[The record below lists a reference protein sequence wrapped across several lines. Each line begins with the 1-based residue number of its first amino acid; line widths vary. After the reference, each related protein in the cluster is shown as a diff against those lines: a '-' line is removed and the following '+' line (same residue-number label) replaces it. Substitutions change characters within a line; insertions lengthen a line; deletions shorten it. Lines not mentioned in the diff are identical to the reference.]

1 MLKKRRKPI
10 CFLEFLMLFLNIV
23 YFINIMENNEIV
35 NTNIINIINNSE
47 SNFYP
52 IPISNTVSVDK
63 IGIVDFRYILKKS
76 NAIKVLGDKFILF
89 EKKINKKLKLK
100 QKELKIEEKK
110 ILSRKNKLT
119 DADYKNKLKLF
130 KTEVFEVQK
139 KYKEDRLMLNNS
151 FQTLQKKLKDL
162 LAQVIKD
169 VSKKREINVVFLK
182 ENVFLF
188 NDPSIDLT
196 NEVLDL
202 FNKKTKS
209 MSITITLNDKPF

>member
-1 MLKKRRKPI
+1 
-10 CFLEFLMLFLNIV
+10 MLFLNIV
-23 YFINIMENNEIV
+23 YFINIIENNDIV
-35 NTNIINIINNSE
+35 NTDIINIINNSE
-47 SNFYP
+47 NNFYP
-52 IPISNTVSVDK
+52 IPISNTVNIDK

-89 EKKINKKLKLK
+89 EKKINEKIKLK

-110 ILSRKNKLT
+110 ILSTKNKLT
-119 DADYKNKLKLF
+119 DADYKKKLNSF
-130 KTEVFEVQK
+130 KSEVFEVQK
-139 KYKEDRLMLNNS
+139 KYKEDRLILNNS

-188 NDPSIDLT
+188 NDPSIDIT

>member
-1 MLKKRRKPI
+1 
-10 CFLEFLMLFLNIV
+10 MLFLNIV
-23 YFINIMENNEIV
+23 YFINIIENNEIV
-35 NTNIINIINNSE
+35 NTDIINIINNSE

-52 IPISNTVSVDK
+52 IPISNTVNIDK

-76 NAIKVLGDKFILF
+76 NAIKVLGDKFIF
-89 EKKINKKLKLK
+89 YEKKINEKIKLK

-119 DADYKNKLKLF
+119 DADYKNKLNLF
-130 KTEVFEVQK
+130 KSEVFEVQK
-139 KYKEDRLMLNNS
+139 KYKEDRLILNNS

>member
-1 MLKKRRKPI
+1 
-10 CFLEFLMLFLNIV
+10 MLFLNIV

-89 EKKINKKLKLK
+89 EKKINEKIKLK

-119 DADYKNKLKLF
+119 DVDYKNKLKLF
-130 KTEVFEVQK
+130 KSEVFEVQK

>member
-1 MLKKRRKPI
+1 
-10 CFLEFLMLFLNIV
+10 MLFLNIV
-23 YFINIMENNEIV
+23 YFINIIENNEIV
-35 NTNIINIINNSE
+35 NTDIINIINNSE

-89 EKKINKKLKLK
+89 EKKINEKIKLK

-110 ILSRKNKLT
+110 ILSRKDKLT
-119 DADYKNKLKLF
+119 DLDYKNKLKLF
-130 KTEVFEVQK
+130 KSEVFEVQK
-139 KYKEDRLMLNNS
+139 KYKEDRLILNNS

-188 NDPSIDLT
+188 NDASIDLT

>member
-1 MLKKRRKPI
+1 M
-10 CFLEFLMLFLNIV
+10 EFLMLFLNIIS
-23 YFINIMENNEIV
+23 FISILENNEIS
-35 NTNIINIINNSE
+35 NANIIDIINNSE
-47 SNFYP
+47 SKFYP
-52 IPISNTVSVDK
+52 IPISNTVNVDK

-76 NAIKVLGDKFILF
+76 NAIKILGDKFVLF
-89 EKKINKKLKLK
+89 EKKIIEKIKLK

-119 DADYKNKLKLF
+119 DTDYKNKLKLF
-130 KTEVFEVQK
+130 KSEVFEVQK
-139 KYKEDRLMLNNS
+139 KYKEDRLLLNNS

-182 ENVFLF
+182 DNVFLF
-188 NDPSIDLT
+188 NNPSIDLT

-209 MSITITLNDKPF
+209 MSITITLNDKSFLGYF

>member
-1 MLKKRRKPI
+1 
-10 CFLEFLMLFLNIV
+10 MLFLNILS
-23 YFINIMENNEIV
+23 FINIIENNY
-35 NTNIINIINNSE
+35 IINTDIINNLNNSK
-47 SNFYP
+47 SKFYP

-76 NAIKVLGDKFILF
+76 NAIKILGDKFLLF
-89 EKKINKKLKLK
+89 EKKINEKIKLK

-110 ILSRKNKLT
+110 ILSRKNKFT
-119 DADYKNKLKLF
+119 DEDYKNKLKLF
-130 KTEVFEVQK
+130 KSKVFKVQK
-139 KYKEDRLMLNNS
+139 KYKKDRLLLNNS

-162 LAQVIKD
+162 LAKVIKD
-169 VSKKREINVVFLK
+169 VSKKRKINVVFLK

>member
-1 MLKKRRKPI
+1 
-10 CFLEFLMLFLNIV
+10 MLFLNIV
-23 YFINIMENNEIV
+23 SFMNIIENNVIV
-35 NTNIINIINNSE
+35 NNGIINIKNNSE
-47 SNFYP
+47 SKLYS

-76 NAIKVLGDKFILF
+76 NAIKVLGDKFIF
-89 EKKINKKLKLK
+89 YEKKINEKIKLK

-130 KTEVFEVQK
+130 KSEVFEVQK
-139 KYKEDRLMLNNS
+139 KYKEDRLILNNS

-188 NDPSIDLT
+188 NDSSIDLT

-209 MSITITLNDKPF
+209 LSITITLNDKPF

>member
-1 MLKKRRKPI
+1 
-10 CFLEFLMLFLNIV
+10 MLFLNIV
-23 YFINIMENNEIV
+23 YFINIIENNEIV
-35 NTNIINIINNSE
+35 NTDIINIINNSE

-52 IPISNTVSVDK
+52 IPISNTVNIDK

-76 NAIKVLGDKFILF
+76 NAIKVLGDKFIF
-89 EKKINKKLKLK
+89 YEKKINEKIKLK

-130 KTEVFEVQK
+130 KSEVFEVQK
-139 KYKEDRLMLNNS
+139 KYKEDRLILNNS

>member
-1 MLKKRRKPI
+1 
-10 CFLEFLMLFLNIV
+10 MLFLNIV
-23 YFINIMENNEIV
+23 YFINIIENNEIV
-35 NTNIINIINNSE
+35 NTDIINIINNSE

-52 IPISNTVSVDK
+52 IPISNTVNVDK

-89 EKKINKKLKLK
+89 EKKINEKIKLK

-110 ILSRKNKLT
+110 ILSRKNKFT
-119 DADYKNKLKLF
+119 DEDYKNKLKLF
-130 KTEVFEVQK
+130 KSEVFEVQK

>member
-1 MLKKRRKPI
+1 
-10 CFLEFLMLFLNIV
+10 MLFLNIV
-23 YFINIMENNEIV
+23 SFINIIENNEIV
-35 NTNIINIINNSE
+35 NTDIINIINNSE
-47 SNFYP
+47 SNFYR

-89 EKKINKKLKLK
+89 EKKINEKIKLK

-119 DADYKNKLKLF
+119 DLDYKNKLKLF
-130 KTEVFEVQK
+130 KSEVFEVQK
-139 KYKEDRLMLNNS
+139 KYKEDRLLLNNS

-169 VSKKREINVVFLK
+169 VSKKRDINVVFLK

-188 NDPSIDLT
+188 NDTSIDLT

>member
-1 MLKKRRKPI
+1 
-10 CFLEFLMLFLNIV
+10 MLFLNIV
-23 YFINIMENNEIV
+23 YFINIIENNQIV
-35 NTNIINIINNSE
+35 NTDIINIINNSE

-76 NAIKVLGDKFILF
+76 NAIKVLGDKFIF
-89 EKKINKKLKLK
+89 YEKKINEKIKLK

-130 KTEVFEVQK
+130 KSEVFEVQK
-139 KYKEDRLMLNNS
+139 KYKEDRLILNNS

>member
-1 MLKKRRKPI
+1 
-10 CFLEFLMLFLNIV
+10 MLFLNIV
-23 YFINIMENNEIV
+23 YFINIIENNQIV
-35 NTNIINIINNSE
+35 NTDIINIINNSK
-47 SNFYP
+47 SSFYP
-52 IPISNTVSVDK
+52 IPISNTVNVDK

-89 EKKINKKLKLK
+89 EKKINEKIKLK
-100 QKELKIEEKK
+100 QNQHKIEEKK
-110 ILSRKNKLT
+110 LLSRKNKLT

-130 KTEVFEVQK
+130 KSEVFEVQK

-209 MSITITLNDKPF
+209 MSITITLNDKTF

>member
-1 MLKKRRKPI
+1 
-10 CFLEFLMLFLNIV
+10 MLFLNIV
-23 YFINIMENNEIV
+23 YFINIIENNQTV
-35 NTNIINIINNSE
+35 NTDIINIINNSE
-47 SNFYP
+47 SSFYP
-52 IPISNTVSVDK
+52 IPISNTVNIDK

-76 NAIKVLGDKFILF
+76 NAIKVLGDKFIFF
-89 EKKINKKLKLK
+89 EKKINEKIKLK
-100 QKELKIEEKK
+100 QQELKIEEKK

-119 DADYKNKLKLF
+119 DADYKNKLNLF
-130 KTEVFEVQK
+130 KSEVFEVQK
-139 KYKEDRLMLNNS
+139 KYKEDRLILNNS

>member
-1 MLKKRRKPI
+1 
-10 CFLEFLMLFLNIV
+10 MLFLNIIS
-23 YFINIMENNEIV
+23 FISILENNEISNV
-35 NTNIINIINNSE
+35 NILNTINNSE
-47 SNFYP
+47 SKFYP

-76 NAIKVLGDKFILF
+76 NAIKILGDKFVLF
-89 EKKINKKLKLK
+89 EKKINENIKLK
-100 QKELKIEEKK
+100 QKKLKIAEKK
-110 ILSRKNKLT
+110 ILSKKNKLT
-119 DADYKNKLKLF
+119 DTDYKNKLKLF
-130 KTEVFEVQK
+130 KSEVFEVQK
-139 KYKEDRLMLNNS
+139 KYKEDRLLLNNS

-169 VSKKREINVVFLK
+169 VSKKRDINVVFLK

-188 NDPSIDLT
+188 NDTSIDLT

>member
-1 MLKKRRKPI
+1 
-10 CFLEFLMLFLNIV
+10 MLFLNIV
-23 YFINIMENNEIV
+23 YFINIIENNEIV
-35 NTNIINIINNSE
+35 NTDIINIINNSE

-52 IPISNTVSVDK
+52 IPISNTVNVDK

-89 EKKINKKLKLK
+89 EKKINEKIKLK

-130 KTEVFEVQK
+130 KSEVFEVQK
-139 KYKEDRLMLNNS
+139 KYKEDRLILNNS

>member
-1 MLKKRRKPI
+1 
-10 CFLEFLMLFLNIV
+10 MLFLNIV
-23 YFINIMENNEIV
+23 YFINIIENNEIV
-35 NTNIINIINNSE
+35 NTDIINIINNSE

-76 NAIKVLGDKFILF
+76 NAIKVLGDKFIF
-89 EKKINKKLKLK
+89 YEKKINEKIKLK

-119 DADYKNKLKLF
+119 DADYKNKLNLF
-130 KTEVFEVQK
+130 KSEVFEVQK
-139 KYKEDRLMLNNS
+139 KYKEDRLILNNS

>member
-1 MLKKRRKPI
+1 
-10 CFLEFLMLFLNIV
+10 MLFLNIV
-23 YFINIMENNEIV
+23 YFINIIENNEIV
-35 NTNIINIINNSE
+35 NTDIINIINNSE
-47 SNFYP
+47 SNLYP

-89 EKKINKKLKLK
+89 EKKINENIKLK
-100 QKELKIEEKK
+100 QKKLKIAEKK
-110 ILSRKNKLT
+110 ILSRKNKLSDT
-119 DADYKNKLKLF
+119 DYKNKLKLF
-130 KTEVFEVQK
+130 KSEVFEVQK
-139 KYKEDRLMLNNS
+139 KYKEDRLLLNNS

>member
-1 MLKKRRKPI
+1 
-10 CFLEFLMLFLNIV
+10 MLFLNIV

-52 IPISNTVSVDK
+52 IPISNTVNVDK

-89 EKKINKKLKLK
+89 EKKINEKIKLK

>member
-1 MLKKRRKPI
+1 
-10 CFLEFLMLFLNIV
+10 MLFLNIV

-52 IPISNTVSVDK
+52 IPISNTVNVDK

-76 NAIKVLGDKFILF
+76 NAIKVLGDKFIF
-89 EKKINKKLKLK
+89 YEKKINEKIKLK

-119 DADYKNKLKLF
+119 DADYKNKLNLF
-130 KTEVFEVQK
+130 KSEVFEVQK
-139 KYKEDRLMLNNS
+139 KYKEDRLILNNS

-162 LAQVIKD
+162 LAKVIKD
-169 VSKKREINVVFLK
+169 VSKKRKINVVFLK

>member
-1 MLKKRRKPI
+1 
-10 CFLEFLMLFLNIV
+10 MLFLNIV
-23 YFINIMENNEIV
+23 SFINIIENNDFV
-35 NTNIINIINNSE
+35 NINTINNSE
-47 SNFYP
+47 SIIYP
-52 IPISNTVSVDK
+52 ILISNNVSVDK

-76 NAIKVLGDKFILF
+76 NAIKILGNKFVLF
-89 EKKINKKLKLK
+89 EKKINEKIKIK

-110 ILSRKNKLT
+110 ILKSKNTLT
-119 DADYKNKLKLF
+119 DSNYKNKLKLF
-130 KTEVFEVQK
+130 KSEVFQIQK
-139 KYKEDRLMLNNS
+139 KYKEDRLLLNNS
-151 FQTLQKKLKDL
+151 FQALQKKLKDL

-188 NDPSIDLT
+188 NDPSVDLT

>member
-1 MLKKRRKPI
+1 
-10 CFLEFLMLFLNIV
+10 MLFLNIIS
-23 YFINIMENNEIV
+23 FISILENNEISNANIL
-35 NTNIINIINNSE
+35 NTINNSE
-47 SNFYP
+47 SKFYP

-76 NAIKVLGDKFILF
+76 NAIKILGDKFVLF
-89 EKKINKKLKLK
+89 EKKINENIKLK
-100 QKELKIEEKK
+100 QKKLKIAEKK
-110 ILSRKNKLT
+110 ILSRKNKLSDT
-119 DADYKNKLKLF
+119 DYKNKLKLL
-130 KTEVFEVQK
+130 KSEVFEVQK
-139 KYKEDRLMLNNS
+139 KYKEDRLLLNNS

-169 VSKKREINVVFLK
+169 VSKKRDINVVFLK

-188 NDPSIDLT
+188 NDTSIDLT

>member
-1 MLKKRRKPI
+1 
-10 CFLEFLMLFLNIV
+10 MLFLNIV
-23 YFINIMENNEIV
+23 YFINIIENNEIV
-35 NTNIINIINNSE
+35 NTDIINIINNSE

-52 IPISNTVSVDK
+52 IPISNTVNIDK

-89 EKKINKKLKLK
+89 EKKINEKIKLK

-130 KTEVFEVQK
+130 KSEVFEVQK
-139 KYKEDRLMLNNS
+139 KYKEDRLILNNS
-151 FQTLQKKLKDL
+151 FQTFQKKLKDL

-188 NDPSIDLT
+188 NDPSIDIT

>member
-1 MLKKRRKPI
+1 
-10 CFLEFLMLFLNIV
+10 MLFLNIIS
-23 YFINIMENNEIV
+23 FISILENNEISNANIL
-35 NTNIINIINNSE
+35 NTINNSE
-47 SNFYP
+47 SKFYP

-76 NAIKVLGDKFILF
+76 NAIKILGDKFVLF
-89 EKKINKKLKLK
+89 EKKINENIKLK
-100 QKELKIEEKK
+100 QQELKIEEKK
-110 ILSRKNKLT
+110 ILSRKNKLSDT
-119 DADYKNKLKLF
+119 DYKNRLKLF
-130 KTEVFEVQK
+130 KSKVFEVQK
-139 KYKEDRLMLNNS
+139 KYKEDRLLLNNS

-169 VSKKREINVVFLK
+169 VSKKRDINVVFLK

-188 NDPSIDLT
+188 NDPSVDLT

-209 MSITITLNDKPF
+209 MSITITLNNKPF

>member
-1 MLKKRRKPI
+1 
-10 CFLEFLMLFLNIV
+10 MLFLNIV
-23 YFINIMENNEIV
+23 YFINIIENNQIV
-35 NTNIINIINNSE
+35 NTDIINIINNSE
-47 SNFYP
+47 SSFYP
-52 IPISNTVSVDK
+52 IPISNTVNIDK

-89 EKKINKKLKLK
+89 EKKINEKIKLK
-100 QKELKIEEKK
+100 QKELKTEEKK

-119 DADYKNKLKLF
+119 DADYKNKLNSF
-130 KTEVFEVQK
+130 KSEVFEVQK
-139 KYKEDRLMLNNS
+139 KYKEDRLILNNS

-209 MSITITLNDKPF
+209 MSITITLKIGRAHV

>member
-1 MLKKRRKPI
+1 
-10 CFLEFLMLFLNIV
+10 MLFLNILS
-23 YFINIMENNEIV
+23 FINIIENNY
-35 NTNIINIINNSE
+35 IINTDIINNLNNSK
-47 SNFYP
+47 SKFYP

-76 NAIKVLGDKFILF
+76 NAIKILGDKFILF
-89 EKKINKKLKLK
+89 EKKIIEKIKLK

-110 ILSRKNKLT
+110 ILSRKNKLSDT
-119 DADYKNKLKLF
+119 DYKNRLKLF
-130 KTEVFEVQK
+130 KSEVFEVQK
-139 KYKEDRLMLNNS
+139 KYKEDRLLLNNS

-188 NDPSIDLT
+188 NDPSIDIT

-209 MSITITLNDKPF
+209 LSITITLNDKPF

>member
-1 MLKKRRKPI
+1 
-10 CFLEFLMLFLNIV
+10 MLFLNIV
-23 YFINIMENNEIV
+23 SFICILENNEISNANIL
-35 NTNIINIINNSE
+35 NTINNSE
-47 SNFYP
+47 SKFYP

-76 NAIKVLGDKFILF
+76 NAIKILGDKFVLF
-89 EKKINKKLKLK
+89 EKKINENIKLK
-100 QKELKIEEKK
+100 QKKLKIAEKK

-119 DADYKNKLKLF
+119 DTDYKNKLKLF
-130 KTEVFEVQK
+130 KSEVFEVQK
-139 KYKEDRLMLNNS
+139 KYKEDRLLLNNS

-169 VSKKREINVVFLK
+169 VSKKRDINVVFLK

-188 NDPSIDLT
+188 NDTSIDLT

>member
-1 MLKKRRKPI
+1 
-10 CFLEFLMLFLNIV
+10 MLFLNIV
-23 YFINIMENNEIV
+23 YFINIIENNDIV
-35 NTNIINIINNSE
+35 NADIINIINNSE
-47 SNFYP
+47 NNFYP
-52 IPISNTVSVDK
+52 IPISNTVNIDK

-89 EKKINKKLKLK
+89 EKKINEKIKLK

-119 DADYKNKLKLF
+119 DADYKNKLKSF
-130 KTEVFEVQK
+130 KSEVFEVQK
-139 KYKEDRLMLNNS
+139 KYKEDRLILNNS

-169 VSKKREINVVFLK
+169 VSKKREINVIFLK

-188 NDPSIDLT
+188 NDTSIDIT

>member
-1 MLKKRRKPI
+1 
-10 CFLEFLMLFLNIV
+10 MLFLNIV

-52 IPISNTVSVDK
+52 ISISNTVNVDK

-76 NAIKVLGDKFILF
+76 NAIKILGDKFVLF
-89 EKKINKKLKLK
+89 EKKINEKIKLK
-100 QKELKIEEKK
+100 QNQLKIEEKK
-110 ILSRKNKLT
+110 LLSRKNKLT

>member
-1 MLKKRRKPI
+1 
-10 CFLEFLMLFLNIV
+10 MLFLNIV
-23 YFINIMENNEIV
+23 YFINIIENNQIV
-35 NTNIINIINNSE
+35 NTDIINIINNSE
-47 SNFYP
+47 SSFYP
-52 IPISNTVSVDK
+52 IPISNTVNIDK

-89 EKKINKKLKLK
+89 EKKINEKIKLK
-100 QKELKIEEKK
+100 QNQLKIVEKK
-110 ILSRKNKLT
+110 LLSRKNKLT

-130 KTEVFEVQK
+130 KSEVFEVQK
-139 KYKEDRLMLNNS
+139 KYKEDRLILNNS

>member
-1 MLKKRRKPI
+1 
-10 CFLEFLMLFLNIV
+10 MLFLNIV
-23 YFINIMENNEIV
+23 YFINIIENNDIV
-35 NTNIINIINNSE
+35 NSDIINIINNSE
-47 SNFYP
+47 NNFYP
-52 IPISNTVSVDK
+52 IPISNTVNIDK

-89 EKKINKKLKLK
+89 EKKINEKIKLK

-119 DADYKNKLKLF
+119 DADYKNKLNSF
-130 KTEVFEVQK
+130 KSEVFEVQK
-139 KYKEDRLMLNNS
+139 KYKEDRLILNNS

-188 NDPSIDLT
+188 NDPSIDIT

>member
-1 MLKKRRKPI
+1 
-10 CFLEFLMLFLNIV
+10 MLFLNIV
-23 YFINIMENNEIV
+23 YFINIIENNDIV
-35 NTNIINIINNSE
+35 NTDIINIINNSE
-47 SNFYP
+47 NNFYP
-52 IPISNTVSVDK
+52 IPISNTVNIDK

-76 NAIKVLGDKFILF
+76 NAIKILGDKFVHF
-89 EKKINKKLKLK
+89 EKKINEKIKLK

-119 DADYKNKLKLF
+119 DTDYKNKLKLF
-130 KTEVFEVQK
+130 KSEVFEVQK
-139 KYKEDRLMLNNS
+139 KYKEDRLLLNNS

-188 NDPSIDLT
+188 NDPSIDIT

>member
-1 MLKKRRKPI
+1 
-10 CFLEFLMLFLNIV
+10 MLFLNIV
-23 YFINIMENNEIV
+23 SFINIIENNDIV
-35 NTNIINIINNSE
+35 NTNIINNINNSE
-47 SNFYP
+47 IKFCP

-76 NAIKVLGDKFILF
+76 NAIKILGDKFILF
-89 EKKINKKLKLK
+89 EKKINEKIKLK
-100 QKELKIEEKK
+100 QKELKIKEKK
-110 ILSRKNKLT
+110 ILSSKDNLT

-130 KTEVFEVQK
+130 KSEVFEVQK
-139 KYKEDRLMLNNS
+139 KYKEDRLILNNS
-151 FQTLQKKLKDL
+151 FQTFQKKLKDL

-188 NDPSIDLT
+188 NDPSIDIT